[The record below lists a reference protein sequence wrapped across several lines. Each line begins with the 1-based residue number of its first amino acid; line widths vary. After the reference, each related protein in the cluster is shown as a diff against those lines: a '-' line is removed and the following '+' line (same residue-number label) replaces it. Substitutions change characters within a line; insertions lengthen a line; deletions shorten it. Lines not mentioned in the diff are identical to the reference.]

1 MIPCINLKFYANGM
15 SSRINPNKSWSI
27 LYESMIV
34 KIEFTTPSIY
44 FLSSKFLTSSLFKT

>member
-1 MIPCINLKFYANGM
+1 MITCINLKFYANGM

-44 FLSSKFLTSSLFKT
+44 FLSSKFLTSSSI